1 METEKH
7 GVTRCI
13 WGAVSPSH
21 VQCAAQAE
29 AGGAVQTLPGKTS
42 LYPSGLEYQSPCR
55 YIFETGAEEK
65 VSIGGSDA
73 PGLRRGDFP
82 RVRAPE
88 TWSLMLTLLGMFCHL
103 QQLCELFLAEPGT
116 ERTMCSWEGPISF
129 KVPSAFLPSL
139 VSGENQEEPT
149 ALSCREETPV

>member
-1 METEKH
+1 M
-7 GVTRCI
+7 
-13 WGAVSPSH
+13 VSPGAFGERCPRAMCS
-21 VQCAAQAE
+21 VQRRQRL
-29 AGGAVQTLPGKTS
+29 GGCSDTS
-42 LYPSGLEYQSPCR
+42 RQDLAGLEYQSPCR

-116 ERTMCSWEGPISF
+116 ERTMCSWGGPISF

-139 VSGENQEEPT
+139 VSGENQEGPT

>member
-1 METEKH
+1 MH
-7 GVTRCI
+7 LGSGVPEPCAVCSTGRG
-13 WGAVSPSH
+13 WGS
-21 VQCAAQAE
+21 
-29 AGGAVQTLPGKTS
+29 VQTLPGKTS

-116 ERTMCSWEGPISF
+116 ERTMCSWGGPISF

-139 VSGENQEEPT
+139 VSGENQEGPT

>member
-1 METEKH
+1 MH
-7 GVTRCI
+7 LGSGVPEPC
-13 WGAVSPSH
+13 AVCS
-21 VQCAAQAE
+21 
-29 AGGAVQTLPGKTS
+29 AGRGWRAVQTLPGKTS

-82 RVRAPE
+82 KVRAPE

-116 ERTMCSWEGPISF
+116 ERTMCSWGGPISF

-139 VSGENQEEPT
+139 VSGENQEGPT

>member
-13 WGAVSPSH
+13 WGAVSPNH
-21 VQCAAQAE
+21 VQCAVCSS
-29 AGGAVQTLPGKTS
+29 GRGWGAVQTLPGKTS

-55 YIFETGAEEK
+55 YIFETGVEEK

-73 PGLRRGDFP
+73 PGLRRDDFP

-103 QQLCELFLAEPGT
+103 QQLCELFLAESVM
-116 ERTMCSWEGPISF
+116 EWAMCSRGGPH
-129 KVPSAFLPSL
+129 FLQGAKCFSP
-139 VSGENQEEPT
+139 
-149 ALSCREETPV
+149 